1 MFVCFSNI
9 SLLLAGVNDRV
20 LKYLLL
26 CSLLDEVRETGL
38 HIKHVI
44 LSENSSDTLKHIHH
58 TEYVRSDPGNLG
70 FIYQPSIA

>member
-9 SLLLAGVNDRV
+9 SLLLAGVNDQV

-38 HIKHVI
+38 HIQTRHSLRK
-44 LSENSSDTLKHIHH
+44 
-58 TEYVRSDPGNLG
+58 
-70 FIYQPSIA
+70 QQ